1 MLGNS
6 HFMILFHNFFKV
18 AYTNHH
24 HHQHQMW
31 PGLRNA
37 LTVSEI
43 DTLVECAVLAVSAS
57 VMLAAPKVQV
67 TGYVITRLQNVPL
80 NEGDLVKSN
89 N

>member
-1 MLGNS
+1 M
-6 HFMILFHNFFKV
+6 
-18 AYTNHH
+18 
-24 HHQHQMW
+24 
-31 PGLRNA
+31 
-37 LTVSEI
+37 
-43 DTLVECAVLAVSAS
+43 LAVSAS